1 MSVIRVRTDSLSE
14 ISSKLTSAMNN
25 ISEISNEFYNT
36 YNQID
41 WEVKSKLTLFT
52 AMNKLKNSLD
62 DTENDLYR
70 HTEFLNNTIDKYN
83 VAEGFCK

>member
-41 WEVKSKLTLFT
+41 WEVKRKLTMYT
-52 AMNKLKNSLD
+52 AINKLKNI
-62 DTENDLYR
+62 LYY
-70 HTEFLNNTIDKYN
+70 T
-83 VAEGFCK
+83 